1 MTGAIILAVSVV
13 FFVAGYRFWGNR
25 VAGWLG
31 VDYSRPTPAH
41 TRTDGVDY
49 VPTRPSVLLGH
60 HFSSIAGAAPI
71 IGPIAAASYGW
82 TAVLLWILLGGVFMG
97 AVHDFSA
104 LIVSV
109 RHDGRGLGSVLEERV
124 GRGMKH
130 LFLLFIFFA
139 LILVIAVFTNAVA
152 QTFVSVP
159 ETATASLLFILL
171 AVGFGLSVYR
181 FNVPFLPATLL
192 GVTLLAGCMVFGYF
206 VPLRLSFQVW
216 RVILIVYIFFA
227 STLPVQYLLQPR
239 DFLNSFILYAMLIV
253 LIAGIL
259 VANPELRMQAAPAWQ
274 TAKGPLFPLLFVT
287 VACGALSGFHSLVAS
302 GTTSKQLDNE
312 RHAQPI
318 GFGGMLIESVLAV
331 AALITAVALTSADY
345 AKSAGNPI
353 ALFSASAA
361 NMTASIGLPVRFG
374 TLFMSLSVAAFAMT
388 SLDTATRLGRYAL
401 QELFEAPG
409 PSAVRRT
416 LGNRYPATGLTV
428 AIASLLIFSG
438 SATEIWPIFGAANQ
452 LVAAL
457 AFLTIA
463 IWLVFIRRPS
473 LFALLPGVFI
483 YWVTMTALGWNIY
496 DFGRKEKYTLAAISA
511 FLLSLALVLGV
522 TGIRSIV
529 RARHGLTER
538 RGLTAHHLKEI

>member
-1 MTGAIILAVSVV
+1 MTGAIILAASIV

-31 VDYSRPTPAH
+31 VDPDRPTPAH

-82 TAVLLWILLGGVFMG
+82 TAVLVWILLGGVFMG

-104 LIVSV
+104 LIISV

-124 GRGMKH
+124 GRSMKS
-130 LFLLFIFFA
+130 LFLLFIFSA
-139 LILVIAVFTNAVA
+139 LILVISVFTNAVA

-159 ETATASLLFILL
+159 ETATASTLFIAL
-171 AVGFGLSVYR
+171 AVVFGLSVYR
-181 FNVPFLPATLL
+181 WNLPFVPATIA
-192 GVTLLAGCMVFGYF
+192 GVALLAGCMVFGYNM
-206 VPLRLSFQVW
+206 PLRLSFNTW
-216 RVILIVYIFFA
+216 RFLLIGYIFFA

-239 DFLNSFILYAMLIV
+239 DFLNSFILYAMLAV
-253 LIAGIL
+253 LVAGIL
-259 VANPELRMQAAPAWQ
+259 VANPEFRMPAAPAWQ

-318 GFGGMLIESVLAV
+318 GFGGMLIESLLAV
-331 AALITAVALTSADY
+331 AALITAAVLSSSEYGKAS
-345 AKSAGNPI
+345 GNPI
-353 ALFSASAA
+353 GLFSSSAA
-361 NMTASIGLPVRFG
+361 RITESIGLPVRFG

-388 SLDTATRLGRYAL
+388 SLDTATRLGRYAI
-401 QELFEAPG
+401 QELFESPKPTPA
-409 PSAVRRT
+409 RRM
-416 LGNRYPATGLTV
+416 LSNRYSATGITV
-428 AIASLLIFSG
+428 AVASLLVFSG

-457 AFLTIA
+457 AFLTISL
-463 IWLVFIRRPS
+463 WLVFIRKPS
-473 LFALLPGVFI
+473 LFALIPGIFI
-483 YWVTMTALGWNIY
+483 YAVTMAALAWNIY
-496 DFGRKEKYTLAAISA
+496 DFGRKEKYILVTISA
-511 FLLSLALVLGV
+511 FLLSLALILGV
-522 TGIRSIV
+522 TGVRSLT
-529 RARHGLTER
+529 RAHRSK
-538 RGLTAHHLKEI
+538 ASS

>member
-1 MTGAIILAVSVV
+1 MTGAIILAASVI
-13 FFVAGYRFWGNR
+13 FFIAGYRFWGNR
-25 VAGWLG
+25 VAGWIG
-31 VDYSRPTPAH
+31 VDPARPTPAH

-82 TAVLLWILLGGVFMG
+82 SAVLVWILLGGVFMG

-104 LIVSV
+104 LVISL
-109 RHDGRGLGSVLEERV
+109 RHDGRGLGSVLEERI
-124 GRGMKH
+124 GRGMKN
-130 LFLLFIFFA
+130 LFLLFIFSA

-152 QTFVSVP
+152 QTFVAVP
-159 ETATASLLFILL
+159 ETATASMLFIAL

-181 FNVPFLPATLL
+181 WKMPFLPATLI
-192 GVTLLAGCMVFGYF
+192 GVSLLAACMVFGYF
-206 VPLRLSFQVW
+206 VPLRLPFQAW
-216 RVILIVYIFFA
+216 RAILIVYVFFA

-239 DFLNSFILYAMLIV
+239 DFLNSFILYAMLVV
-253 LIAGIL
+253 LVAGIL
-259 VANPELRMQAAPAWQ
+259 VANPEIRMPAEPVWQ
-274 TAKGPLFPLLFVT
+274 STKGPLFPLLFVT

-318 GFGGMLIESVLAV
+318 GFGGMLIESLLAV
-331 AALITAVALTSADY
+331 AALITAVALTSGQY
-345 AKSAGNPI
+345 AKAAGNPI

-361 NMTASIGLPVRFG
+361 NITESIGLPVRFG

-401 QELFEAPG
+401 QELLEKPD
-409 PSAVRRT
+409 PSPVGR
-416 LGNRYPATGLTV
+416 LLSNRYPVTGITV

-438 SATEIWPIFGAANQ
+438 SANEIWPIFGAANQ

-457 AFLTIA
+457 ALLTIT
-463 IWLVFIRRPS
+463 IWLVFVRRPF
-473 LFALLPGVFI
+473 LFAAIPGIFI
-483 YWVTMTALGWNIY
+483 YGVTMTALVWNVY
-496 DFGRKEKYTLAAISA
+496 DFGRKEKFVLVGISV
-511 FLLSLALVLGV
+511 FLLGLALVLGV
-522 TGIRSIV
+522 TGVRSIAH
-529 RARHGLTER
+529 ARRQKDTR
-538 RGLTAHHLKEI
+538 